1 MINFINKFLE
11 SLNDEELSYMKKQ
24 VWEQEDKRFALKIQ
38 TLPSGL
44 ELLEEEKQL
53 VRDDKMIQAIKLVRG
68 RNRGRLG
75 LKEAKDI
82 VEAWRNK
89 NCNLQEIQQAEKET
103 DAFLARQRRPL
114 SGWVDIVAPQN
125 KK

>member
-114 SGWVDIVAPQN
+114 SG
-125 KK
+125 